1 MLFYSLAL
9 AVACAAAM
17 PLVSIGKSP
26 IEQPSIDSTWKK
38 RLATIDGCSKSA
50 LHRILLSL
58 HEEGALNID
67 LSKCSSIKGIKKRMA
82 EPLADLRKLETPYGK
97 LLQFMPTGMEAVPQI
112 EICNPFAYLYHLSS
126 IEPSFAKLLCDV
138 TEGGNRQLRI
148 VLYMDAINPGNPLR
162 HDAGR
167 NTECVYWTIAEFP
180 DHVLTNASG
189 WFVFSTIRSTVLE
202 DWPGH
207 YSGFMRKIVEH
218 FWPNRQSPNFESG
231 VLVPC
236 IDRSLLVRCG
246 LGGFL
251 ADEKAHKEVFGL
263 KGAAGSKP
271 CITCQNVIQFVD
283 DAVIERSGTFWVGI
297 DEIDNRK
304 LRRCTSDTVY
314 SIVDQLRAAFGTVT
328 KAKFARMQQAT
339 GINYN
344 PNGLLFIDNRLRRL
358 VRPVE
363 MCFRDPM
370 HSLVSGGVAG
380 TESARLIA
388 NLQEHG
394 VTFEHLRRYVSA
406 FTLPKAQGKVPA
418 AVMAADKVGNDN
430 LRCFAGELLTLVP
443 LLLAFVEDYIV
454 NRGIMLEHC
463 RCYKL
468 LAHILAICTCG
479 PRGGAQR
486 SRELGQSIIEH
497 HTLYRKL
504 YPEFIKPK
512 FHHLLH
518 LEENIDQIGLLLS
531 CFVTERK
538 HKSVKRAAYWTFS
551 KYEHTLIAD
560 IVHRDIDRFRKDD
573 LYLSERLVDPLEF
586 AGYRTSLTVQLPC
599 GEIHAGDL
607 IAYRGKHVVQVH
619 RLWCMPDNTD
629 IVVQGQSLI
638 ATEIDNRWRK
648 GGDVFIAP
656 ASGVVQALAW
666 APHGDWLRIVTPAS
680 GFGWE

>member
-9 AVACAAAM
+9 VVACAAAM
-17 PLVSIGKSP
+17 PLVSSIGKSS
-26 IEQPSIDSTWKK
+26 IEPSQIGSSTSSVAK
-38 RLATIDGCSKSA
+38 RLGSIDGCSKSA
-50 LHRILLSL
+50 LHRVLLTL

-67 LSKCSSIKGIKKRMA
+67 LSKCSSKKGIKKRMA
-82 EPLADLRKLETPYGK
+82 EPLDDLRKLETPYGK
-97 LLQFMPTGMEAVPQI
+97 LLQSMPTGMKAVPEI

-126 IEPSFAKLLCDV
+126 IEPSFAKLLCDA

-148 VLYMDAINPGNPLR
+148 VLYMDSINPGNPLR

-167 NTECVYWTIAEFP
+167 NTECVYWTIVEFP
-180 DHVLTNASG
+180 DHVLTSASG
-189 WFVFSTIRSTVLE
+189 WFVFAAIRSTTLQ

-207 YSGFMRKIVEH
+207 YSGFMRKIVEL
-218 FWPNRQSPNFESG
+218 FWPNRLSPNFESG
-231 VLVPC
+231 ILVPC

-263 KGAAGSKP
+263 KGAAGTKP

-314 SIVDQLRAAFGTVT
+314 SLVDELRAVHGTVT
-328 KAKFARMQQAT
+328 KSRFARMQQAT

-344 PNGLLFIDNRLRRL
+344 PDGLLFIDNRLRRL

-363 MCFRDPM
+363 MCLRDPM

-394 VTFEHLRRYVSA
+394 VTIDHLRRYVSE
-406 FTLPKAQGKVPA
+406 FKLPKAHGKAPA
-418 AVMAADKVGNDN
+418 AVMAADRVGYDQM
-430 LRCFAGELLTLVP
+430 RCFAGELLALVP
-443 LLLAFVEDYIV
+443 LLLAFVEDFIV
-454 NRGIMLEHC
+454 NRGIMLEHY

-468 LAHILAICTCG
+468 LAHILAITTCG

-518 LEENIDQIGLLLS
+518 LEENIDQIGFLLS

-538 HKSVKRAAYWTFS
+538 HRSVKRAGLWTFS
-551 KYEHTLIAD
+551 KYEHTLVAD
-560 IVHRDIDRFRKDD
+560 IVHRDIDR
-573 LYLSERLVDPLEF
+573 
-586 AGYRTSLTVQLPC
+586 
-599 GEIHAGDL
+599 
-607 IAYRGKHVVQVH
+607 
-619 RLWCMPDNTD
+619 
-629 IVVQGQSLI
+629 
-638 ATEIDNRWRK
+638 
-648 GGDVFIAP
+648 
-656 ASGVVQALAW
+656 
-666 APHGDWLRIVTPAS
+666 LR
-680 GFGWE
+680 